1 MRFQGIATILLVAGL
16 STAVM
21 LACSAPDPG
30 EIQTGERVFAPNGG
44 PGGSSSSGGASS
56 SSGGASS
63 SSSSSGAPAGDAFAG
78 AAAYSATTPAPN
90 NAPAKGKG
98 NATVHGAQL
107 DPAGLSCLPCH
118 AGFNFGGTVYG
129 EAAGTT
135 RVAGAEVRIVDA
147 TGKQVSLVS
156 TDADGNVW
164 DTVATKVADGFKVG
178 VRKDGKVKVM
188 ATPLKAG
195 DGSCART
202 DNNAGCHSAG
212 KQGPIYLN

>member
-1 MRFQGIATILLVAGL
+1 MRFQGVATILLVAGL
-16 STAVM
+16 GTAVM

-30 EIQTGERVFAPNGG
+30 EIQYGERVYAPNGAPG
-44 PGGSSSSGGASS
+44 ASSSGGGGSSSSNGGASS
-56 SSGGASS
+56 G
-63 SSSSSGAPAGDAFAG
+63 SSSSGAAAGDAFTG

-90 NAPAKGKG
+90 NAPAKGK
-98 NATVHGAQL
+98 NAAHAGAGP
-107 DPAGLSCLPCH
+107 DPAGQSCLPCH

-135 RVAGAEVRIVDA
+135 RVAAAEVRLVDA

-178 VRKDGKVKVM
+178 VRKDGKVKIM
-188 ATPLKAG
+188 NTPLKAG